1 VYAQCDVFEFHRIR
15 TQMIQI
21 VSLLRNERS
30 TPIFSFLIG
39 LGLVV
44 LFFHKPFMTYQELS
58 VPVSKVE
65 GRTIRVG
72 GKCYSYA
79 AKDSLC
85 PHVNKDGR
93 RCN

>member
-1 VYAQCDVFEFHRIR
+1 MYAKRDVFEFHRIR
-15 TQMIQI
+15 TQMIMI
-21 VSLLRNERS
+21 SRLLRNERS

-39 LGLVV
+39 MGLIV

-93 RCN
+93 RSN